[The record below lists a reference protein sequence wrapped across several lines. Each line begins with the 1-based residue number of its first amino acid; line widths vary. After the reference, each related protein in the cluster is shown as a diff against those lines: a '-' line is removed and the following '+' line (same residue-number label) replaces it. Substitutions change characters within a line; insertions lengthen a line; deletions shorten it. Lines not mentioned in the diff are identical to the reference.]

1 MEAKAMPKS
10 PKKMRPLSDTE
21 RLTIDRIRE
30 RVKETGS
37 SMAKL
42 ARDVGQTTNAGSQW
56 GSYRSFPRQRTMI
69 EIAKVLG
76 VSVNWL
82 LSGEEKAAETPLTT
96 GEKELLA
103 AVRELPAD
111 QQALLLATVKAWK
124 TPGMAKK

>member
-1 MEAKAMPKS
+1 MPKS

-21 RLTIDRIRE
+21 RLTIDRIRA
-30 RVKETGS
+30 RVKEMGG

>member
-1 MEAKAMPKS
+1 MPKS